1 VKTNQTM
8 MLFGT
13 NESLKA
19 TALLLITSTL
29 LHSVHMVEGMNG
41 LDFSAF
47 VPDNSM
53 VPLGLAG
60 GFQVD
65 NIELGCAGGFA
76 VISKTGV
83 STTGTTE
90 IVGDMGISPI
100 AATAYTGFGLVADFD
115 AEYPHASSSLVT
127 GDMYAADFVAPT
139 NVLMT
144 KVILDMEAALTDAN
158 SRTPNYVEV
167 SNSPTANGIIDGMTL
182 GPGVYWWSFIKF
194 KTITLDA
201 GGDPDA
207 VFIMQVQYI
216 ITMWPDA
223 EIILTGGAQAKNI
236 FWACTAV
243 TIDVRA
249 KASGIFLASTL
260 ITMNTD
266 SSLNGAALAQSA
278 VTLQFTTINNE
289 GSRGLCDVAG
299 VTAAPVVLATDA
311 PTFAPVVVQEA
322 AADTCSDNV
331 VLVKTTGTTPYPL
344 PVPAVETQ
352 VEVTVPPVEEASA
365 ADSVNFLNIGEA
377 GKLVILARDAITLGA
392 GPPAFGVGAATPGE
406 ETPYSING
414 DVGIENKIA
423 GATGFAKTI
432 DVGQTFYE
440 SPYTNGK
447 IYGPLNNNVEIDLD
461 KAVLDVKN
469 AYNYALALDTD
480 SSLAPAIDLIG
491 KTYQAGV
498 YKWTGALGLSAGGTV
513 TFDGSATDVFVMISE
528 AAFTTGSMSKVEFT
542 GGAKAENLFW
552 VLGGALT
559 AGANSDMYGTVLCAV
574 AMTIGANARWTG
586 ALLTWGITGPAVGAV
601 TIGANAE
608 INGASCGPI
617 CLGEDGDDNSGTG
630 GSTEIV
636 TTTTEATPPVVD
648 IVSQDTSTVTV
659 RLNQEWSTSSDSET
673 LAIFYEYKEDIWT
686 NKCHVADGVRGS
698 SKVDEFTVTCNVL
711 SPYAHLHICVADN
724 KADEN
729 GKDILS
735 PTGDDATIPRCC
747 NAEDIVPEN
756 TATVCY
762 SLEILCEPKCIDTT
776 SESRKLRRLRGSE

>member
-1 VKTNQTM
+1 

-29 LHSVHMVEGMNG
+29 LHSVHMVEGDLVTN
-41 LDFSAF
+41 A
-47 VPDNSM
+47 VN
-53 VPLGLAG
+53 LGTAG
-60 GFQVD
+60 GFLVD
-65 NIELGCAGGFA
+65 GVDLGCAGGFA

-83 STTGTTE
+83 STTVGTK

-115 AEYPHASSSLVT
+115 AEYPHASSSLVD
-127 GDMYAADFVAPT
+127 GDMYAADFVSPT
-139 NVLMT
+139 NKMMT
-144 KVILDMEAALTDAN
+144 VAVLDMQAALTEAN
-158 SRTPNYVEV
+158 NRLPSEPRSEYVEI
-167 SNSPTANGIIDGMTL
+167 SIDAPTKNGNINGMTL
-182 GPGVYWWSFIKF
+182 KPGVYKWLRVNFR
-194 KTITLDA
+194 TLTFDA
-201 GGDPDA
+201 GGNPDA

-216 ITMWPDA
+216 VTFETYG

-236 FWACTAV
+236 FWACTAA
-243 TIDVRA
+243 TIETYS
-249 KASGIFLASTL
+249 KASGIFLASTK
-260 ITMNTD
+260 ITMNTGSTLD
-266 SSLNGAALAQSA
+266 GAALAQSA

-289 GSRGLCDVAG
+289 ASRGECNLDG
-299 VTAAPVVLATDA
+299 VVAAPVVLPTDA

-365 ADSVNFLNIGEA
+365 ADRGPNFLNIGEA
-377 GKLVILARDAITLGA
+377 GKLAVLSRTAITLGA
-392 GPPAFGVGAATPGE
+392 GPPAFGVGSATPGE

-414 DVGIENKIA
+414 DVGIDYTFA
-423 GATGFAKTI
+423 LTGFAEGI
-432 DVGQTFYE
+432 DGDQKFYE

-447 IYGPLNNNVEIDLD
+447 IYGPLNGNAEIDLD
-461 KAVLDVKN
+461 QAILDVES
-469 AYNYALALDTD
+469 AYKKALTLDPD
-480 SSLAPAIDLIG
+480 EFSAGAVDLIG
-491 KTYQAGV
+491 LTFKAGV
-498 YKWTGALGLSAGGTV
+498 YKWTAAIGLTGTV
-513 TFDGSATDVFVMISE
+513 TFDGSATDVFVMISA
-528 AAFTTGSMSKVEFT
+528 AAFNPAALSMVKFT

-574 AMTIGANARWTG
+574 AMTVGANARWTG
-586 ALLTWGITGPAVGAV
+586 ALLTWGITGPGVGAV

-617 CLGEDGDDNSGTG
+617 CLGEVGDDSSGTDG
-630 GSTEIV
+630 KTQII
-636 TTTTEATPPVVD
+636 TTTTEAIPPIVE

-659 RLNQEWSTSSDSET
+659 RLNQEWTTSSDSET

-686 NKCHVADGVRGS
+686 NKCHVKDDVVGS
-698 SKVDEFTVTCNVL
+698 TEVDEFTVTCNVL

-724 KADEN
+724 MAAEN

-747 NAEDIVPEN
+747 KAEDIVPEN

-776 SESRKLRRLRGSE
+776 AASRKLRLRGSE

>member
-1 VKTNQTM
+1 
-8 MLFGT
+8 
-13 NESLKA
+13 
-19 TALLLITSTL
+19 
-29 LHSVHMVEGMNG
+29 MVEGMNG

-100 AATAYTGFGLVADFD
+100 AATAFTGFGLVADFD
-115 AEYPHASSSLVT
+115 AQYPHASSSLVT

-236 FWACTAV
+236 FWACTAA

-278 VTLQFTTINNE
+278 VTLQFTTINIE
-289 GSRGLCDVAG
+289 GSRGECDVAG
-299 VTAAPVVLATDA
+299 VTAAPVVEVTGA

-352 VEVTVPPVEEASA
+352 VEVTVPPVVLPSA
-365 ADSVNFLNIGEA
+365 ADSKNFINIGTA
-377 GKLVILARDAITLGA
+377 GRFAVMSETGITMAAGALPIWLDAIDTA
-392 GPPAFGVGAATPGE
+392 IPGGLY
-406 ETPYSING
+406 TVNG
-414 DVGIENKIA
+414 DILNYPTNA
-423 GATGFAKTI
+423 LTGFADVVDPAKTHYNSAA
-432 DVGQTFYE
+432 V
-440 SPYTNGK
+440 NGK
-447 IYGPLNNNVEIDLD
+447 IYGKAPVNEDLAAIKQANQD
-461 KAVLDVKN
+461 AKT
-469 AYNYALALDTD
+469 AYNYALTLPRDLD
-480 SSLAPAIDLIG
+480 LAPSPDLVNREFG
-491 KTYQAGV
+491 PGV
-498 YKWTGALGLSAGGTV
+498 YKWAGALLLTGTV
-513 TFDGSATDVFVMISE
+513 TFKGSATDIFVMISDGAFSP
-528 AAFTTGSMSKVEFT
+528 AAKSEVAFK

-552 VLGGALT
+552 ILGGALST
-559 AGANSDMYGTVLCAV
+559 GAGSDLYGIVISAAAL
-574 AMTIGANARWTG
+574 TIGANAKWGG
-586 ALLTWGITGPAVGAV
+586 AIMTTTAYV
-601 TIGANAE
+601 TIGANAQ
-608 INGASCGPI
+608 INGDAFCNATCS
-617 CLGEDGDDNSGTG
+617 GEAEDDNSGTG

-673 LAIFYEYKEDIWT
+673 LAIFYEYKEDIWS

-724 KADEN
+724 KAGEN

>member
-29 LHSVHMVEGMNG
+29 LHSVHMVEGIG
-41 LDFSAF
+41 FDYSDL
-47 VPDNSM
+47 VPDNSL

-100 AATAYTGFGLVADFD
+100 AATAFTGFGLVADFD
-115 AEYPHASSSLVT
+115 VRPYPHSSSSLVT
-127 GDMYAADFVAPT
+127 GNMYAADYVPNT

-144 KVILDMEAALTDAN
+144 KAVLDMEAALTNAN
-158 SRTPNYVEV
+158 NRTPNYVEV

-182 GPGVYWWSFIKF
+182 TPGVYWWSFIKF

-236 FWACTAV
+236 FWACTAA

-352 VEVTVPPVEEASA
+352 VEVTVPPVVLPSA
-365 ADSVNFLNIGEA
+365 ADSDNFINIGTA
-377 GKLVILARDAITLGA
+377 GRFAVMSETGITMAAGALPIWLPANGTAI
-392 GPPAFGVGAATPGE
+392 PGGLY
-406 ETPYSING
+406 TVNG
-414 DVGIENKIA
+414 DILNHPTFTL
-423 GATGFAKTI
+423 TGFAEVVDPAKTHYNSAA
-432 DVGQTFYE
+432 VNGQ
-440 SPYTNGK
+440 
-447 IYGPLNNNVEIDLD
+447 IYGNAPDEADRAAITQANKDA
-461 KAVLDVKN
+461 KT
-469 AYNYALALDTD
+469 AYNYALTLPRDLD
-480 SSLAPAIDLIG
+480 LAPSPDLVNREFG
-491 KTYQAGV
+491 PGV
-498 YKWTGALGLSAGGTV
+498 YRWAGALLLTGTV
-513 TFDGSATDVFVMISE
+513 TFKGSATDIFVMISAGAMSP
-528 AAFTTGSMSKVEFT
+528 AAKSKVEFK

-552 VLGGALT
+552 ILGGALST
-559 AGANSDMYGTVLCAV
+559 GAGSDLYGIVISAAAL
-574 AMTIGANARWTG
+574 TIGANAKWGG
-586 ALLTWGITGPAVGAV
+586 AIMTTTAYV
-601 TIGANAE
+601 TIGANAQ
-608 INGASCGPI
+608 INGDSFCNATCS
-617 CLGEDGDDNSGTG
+617 GEAEDDNSGTG